1 MMCFSK
7 LFFQLHTLAVDLV
20 PKSESEEPPKE
31 DPGHYGGLTLSQIL
45 GLDLPQSLSSS
56 QPLFHP
62 PPESDQPQHQDLASS
77 SRPTHPHI
85 PPPPMTTP
93 SHHHG
98 LSALGFFSQEG
109 FIAVDCKGQPDK
121 TPGISSQ
128 INQYVDIDQKPP
140 LGFEVNRFGE
150 GNPSLMPMPVPSS
163 QPITQSH
170 QSQSGFQP
178 DENYQKLGVT
188 QRSKFDINRHD
199 FLLPE
204 LMALPPGPSSAPS
217 TSSDPNSCQP
227 YRVGKKWEPR
237 NPVPGPFSAKI
248 RKVNQNSESRREF
261 GK

>member
-20 PKSESEEPPKE
+20 PKSESEEPPRE
-31 DPGHYGGLTLSQIL
+31 DPGHFGGLTLSQIL

-93 SHHHG
+93 SHHDG
-98 LSALGFFSQEG
+98 LSDFGFFSQGG

-140 LGFEVNRFGE
+140 LGFEVNGLAKEIPHRC
-150 GNPSLMPMPVPSS
+150 
-163 QPITQSH
+163 QCQSH
-170 QSQSGFQP
+170 PLNQSPNRTRARVDSSLTKTTKNLELPSVRNSISTDMISSFLNWWLYHQDHLQLPRPLQTQTAASLTELEKSG
-178 DENYQKLGVT
+178 NLGT
-188 QRSKFDINRHD
+188 R
-199 FLLPE
+199 FLVHFRP
-204 LMALPPGPSSAPS
+204 
-217 TSSDPNSCQP
+217 
-227 YRVGKKWEPR
+227 K
-237 NPVPGPFSAKI
+237 
-248 RKVNQNSESRREF
+248 F